1 MYAKTYGVCINGID
15 GYVVTVEV
23 DISPGLPSFDIVGLP
38 ATSVKEA
45 KERVRSAIKNGGFE
59 FPMKRIVVNLAPA
72 HIRKDGSSLDLAIA
86 MGILR
91 AQEEGKSKKRG
102 SVADSQHVFIG
113 ELSLDGSL
121 QPVIGMLS
129 MVMSVSNHT
138 LHKVEVMQ
146 SISTIRDIIVPKE
159 NRDEAKAGASL
170 PVLGMCTL
178 AQVVELVQHP
188 ESIETYMESS
198 SVVEEPL
205 LQKEDTNDEILD
217 LCDVKGQAM
226 GKRALAIAAAGGH
239 HLLMTGPPGSGKTM
253 LAKRLPYLLPPL
265 SREEQLEVSRIYSVM
280 GLLTRGRLMEQ
291 RPFRSPHHTSTLVAM
306 AGGGQSPRPG
316 EITLAHKGV
325 LFLDEAPEF
334 RRPVIEVLRQPLE
347 ERQVHIARIGMATTY
362 PSDCIVVMAM
372 NPCPCGWFGTNEDH
386 QCTCTATQI
395 QRYQR
400 SLSGP
405 ILDRMDLIVP
415 VERPTLTDIHGPKD
429 TMSTSYIREY
439 VIRAREIQMKRYE
452 GTNIQVNAH
461 MSHGDIEKFGALS
474 KEGKE
479 LLDAAFTTLHLS
491 LRGYDRI
498 IKVARTIADLETSD
512 CIEPH
517 HIAEALSYR
526 QVQEGV

>member
-1 MYAKTYGVCINGID
+1 M
-15 GYVVTVEV
+15 
-23 DISPGLPSFDIVGLP
+23 
-38 ATSVKEA
+38 
-45 KERVRSAIKNGGFE
+45 
-59 FPMKRIVVNLAPA
+59 
-72 HIRKDGSSLDLAIA
+72 
-86 MGILR
+86 
-91 AQEEGKSKKRG
+91 
-102 SVADSQHVFIG
+102 FIG

-138 LHKVEVMQ
+138 FYTAETMQ
-146 SISTIRDIIVPKE
+146 SISNIRDIIIPQG
-159 NRDEAKAGASL
+159 NNDEAKAGSSL
-170 PVLGMCTL
+170 PVLGLSTL
-178 AQVVELVQHP
+178 SQVVEIVQHP
-188 ESIETYMESS
+188 ERIETYMDPSP
-198 SVVEEPL
+198 VVEEPL
-205 LQKEDTNDEILD
+205 LQKEDSNYEILD
-217 LCDVKGQAM
+217 LCDVKGQVM

-280 GLLTRGRLMEQ
+280 GLLKHGRLMEQ

-306 AGGGQSPRPG
+306 AGGGQTPRPG

-347 ERQVHIARIGMATTY
+347 ERQVHISRIGMATTY

-400 SLSGP
+400 VLSGP

-429 TMSTSYIREY
+429 TMSTSIIRES
-439 VIRAREIQMKRYE
+439 VIKAREIQRKRYE
-452 GTNIQVNAH
+452 GTNIEVNAH
-461 MSHGDIEKFGALS
+461 MSHRDIETFAELS
-474 KEGKE
+474 EEGKE
-479 LLDAAFTTLHLS
+479 LLDSAFTTLHLS
-491 LRGYDRI
+491 LRSYDRI

-526 QVQEGV
+526 QVQEGL

>member
-1 MYAKTYGVCINGID
+1 MYAKTYGVCVSGID

-86 MGILR
+86 MGILA
-91 AQEEGKSKKRG
+91 AQQEGKHKKNQSINWNR
-102 SVADSQHVFIG
+102 HVFIG
-113 ELSLDGSL
+113 ELSLDGTL
-121 QPVIGMLS
+121 QPVMGMLS
-129 MVMSVSNHT
+129 MVMGVRTQEIDEENGY
-138 LHKVEVMQ
+138 
-146 SISTIRDIIVPKE
+146 ISTLNDIIVPIGNREEATSGSLMPVYGLSTLSEVVDLLEYPEKKE
-159 NRDEAKAGASL
+159 NLCAQI
-170 PVLGMCTL
+170 PMVLSKYK
-178 AQVVELVQHP
+178 V
-188 ESIETYMESS
+188 
-198 SVVEEPL
+198 
-205 LQKEDTNDEILD
+205 EILD
-217 LCDVKGQAM
+217 LQDVKGQVMA
-226 GKRALAIAAAGGH
+226 KRALEIAAAGGH

-253 LAKRLPYLLPPL
+253 LAKRLPFLLPPL

-280 GLLTRGRLMEQ
+280 GLLKSGRLMEE

-306 AGGGQSPRPG
+306 AGGGQPPKPG

-372 NPCPCGWFGTNEDH
+372 NPCPCGWFGTEEDH
-386 QCTCTATQI
+386 RCTCTATQI

-405 ILDRMDLIVP
+405 ILDRMDLVVP
-415 VERPTLTDIHGPKD
+415 VERPTLTEIYAPKD
-429 TMSTSYIREY
+429 EVTSEQVRNR
-439 VIRAREIQMKRYE
+439 VVHARAIQTKRYK
-452 GTNIQVNAH
+452 GTNISVN
-461 MSHGDIEKFGALS
+461 SHLSHSDIEIYAELS
-474 KEGKE
+474 EPAKD
-479 LLDAAFTTLHLS
+479 LMDSAFTTLHLS
-491 LRGYDRI
+491 LRSYDRI
-498 IKVARTIADLETSD
+498 IKVARTIADLAESEE
-512 CIEPH
+512 ILAEH
-517 HIAEALSYR
+517 VAEALSYR
-526 QVQEGV
+526 QVQEGL

>member
-86 MGILR
+86 MGILV
-91 AQEEGKSKKRG
+91 AQQEGKTKKSG
-102 SVADSQHVFIG
+102 FDVKSHHVFIG

-138 LHKVEVMQ
+138 FHKTETMQ
-146 SISTIRDIIVPKE
+146 SISNIRDIIVPQG
-159 NRDEAKAGASL
+159 NRDEAKAGSSL
-170 PVLGMCTL
+170 PVLGLSTL
-178 AQVVELVQHP
+178 SEVVDMVQHP
-188 ESIETYMESS
+188 ERIETYMVPS
-198 SVVEEPL
+198 SVVEESL
-205 LQKEDTNDEILD
+205 LQREDLDYEILD

-265 SREEQLEVSRIYSVM
+265 SQEEQLEVSRIYSVM
-280 GLLTRGRLMEQ
+280 GLLKRGRLMEQ

-306 AGGGQSPRPG
+306 AGGGQTPRPG

-347 ERQVHIARIGMATTY
+347 ERQVHISRIGMATTY

-429 TMSTSYIREY
+429 TMSTSIIREY
-439 VIRAREIQMKRYE
+439 VIKAREIQRKRYE
-452 GTNIQVNAH
+452 GTNIEVNAH
-461 MSHGDIEKFGALS
+461 MSHGDIENYAELS
-474 KEGKE
+474 EEGKE
-479 LLDAAFTTLHLS
+479 LLDSAFTTLHLS
-491 LRGYDRI
+491 LRSYDRI

-526 QVQEGV
+526 HVQEGL